1 MPRLRAAMRRFAAAG
16 LALAALAGAPAASHA
31 ASLDVCDRA
40 GEPSADQKDTMLR
53 FAAVVKD
60 ELAASG
66 RDVALIARSG
76 IDLHRIGTRYSH
88 AGVALKESANAPWS
102 VRQLYYACDERKPR
116 IFDQGMAGFLFG
128 TDDVENGWISIL
140 LLPPEQG
147 APLAA
152 AALDNA
158 QALRVLGSTYSANA
172 YPFSTQYQNCN
183 QWVMELLAGAW
194 GGLDADQPDA
204 RAQAQ
209 AWLARE
215 GYAPVVV
222 DVPFRPLM
230 WLVPPFVKV
239 LNNDD
244 HPPSDLDEGR
254 YSLSLPASIEAFVHA
269 RVPDATRTEIC
280 HAGRRVVVHQGW
292 DEIAEG
298 CVPGPDDR
306 VIELAAD

>member
-1 MPRLRAAMRRFAAAG
+1 LKTGLLVAAG
-16 LALAALAGAPAASHA
+16 LALAVLIGAPAAARA
-31 ASLDVCDRA
+31 ASLEFCDRE
-40 GEPSADQKDTMLR
+40 GEPTTDQKDTMLR
-53 FAAVVKD
+53 FAGIVKD
-60 ELAASG
+60 ELSASG
-66 RDVALIARSG
+66 RDVALISRSG
-76 IDLHRIGTRYSH
+76 IDLHRIGSRYSH
-88 AGVALKESANAPWS
+88 AGVALKESGNGPWS

-128 TDDVENGWISIL
+128 TDDVESGWISL
-140 LLPPEQG
+140 VLLPPADG

-172 YPFSTQYQNCN
+172 YPFSTRYQNCN
-183 QWVMELLAGAW
+183 QWVMELLAEAW
-194 GGLDADQPDA
+194 GGIDSADADA

-215 GYAPVVV
+215 GYAPTVV

-230 WLVPPFVKV
+230 WIVPFVHV

-244 HPPSDLDEGR
+244 HPPSDLDGGR
-254 YSLSLPASIEAFVHA
+254 YTLSLPASIESFVHA
-269 RVPDATRTEIC
+269 RLPAATRVEMC

-298 CVPGPDDR
+298 CVPGPGDR